1 MIYLA
6 VSWYT
11 FVHFILHI
19 HLIFHLCVPRLEFLE
34 PKWSQTFI
42 TNMIIIYIVRYTYF
56 FNLSTVPSALY
67 SSLAHSVAFQVEHYS
82 VANHCISVLM
92 PDYQISMNHF
102 FAPECDCQQITDL
115 SRIN

>member
-1 MIYLA
+1 MLQVPATVIP
-6 VSWYT
+6 V
-11 FVHFILHI
+11 LH
-19 HLIFHLCVPRLEFLE
+19 HTSLHHAA
-34 PKWSQTFI
+34 
-42 TNMIIIYIVRYTYF
+42 IIAP
-56 FNLSTVPSALY
+56 TVPSALY